1 MKALSQAA
9 PMSLQELDEFLT
21 SDGAP
26 DRSMALSNLDG
37 FLTAVAIGPDRIKPS
52 EWLPRIWGDETPEF
66 LSEEEANRVIG
77 TILGRYNQIITQ
89 LRDDPDR
96 YQPLIRQNEHGQV
109 IARDWVA
116 GFMDGV
122 ALRFHGWQA
131 LLKSKEYRND
141 FAPIAVH
148 LTDAQGNSPLNPE
161 EENVKALIEQA
172 AELIPAAV
180 RSIDRFFKQT
190 RPFFE
195 GGTKVGRNDPCF
207 CGSGKK
213 FSGKKFKKCCGRP

>member
-1 MKALSQAA
+1 MSALSQAA
-9 PMSLQELDEFLT
+9 PMSLHELDEFFL
-21 SDGAP
+21 SVEAP
-26 DRSMALSNLDG
+26 HGSMALSNLDG

-52 EWLPRIWGDETPEF
+52 EWLSRIWGDETPEF

-213 FSGKKFKKCCGRP
+213 FKKCCGRH

>member
-1 MKALSQAA
+1 MNALSKAA
-9 PMSLQELDEFLT
+9 PMSLHELDEFFL
-21 SDGAP
+21 SDEAP
-26 DRSMALSNLDG
+26 DGSMALSDLDG

-89 LRDDPDR
+89 LRDDPGR

-116 GFMDGV
+116 GFMNGV
-122 ALRFHGWQA
+122 ALRADRWQA
-131 LLKSKEYRND
+131 LWKSKEYRNY

-148 LTDAQGNSPLNPE
+148 LTDAQGNSPLKPE
-161 EENVKALIEQA
+161 ESENVKALIEQA

-180 RSIDRFFKQT
+180 RSINGFFKQT
-190 RPFFE
+190 RQLGE
-195 GGTKVGRNDPCF
+195 GGTKLGRNDPCF

-213 FSGKKFKKCCGRP
+213 FKKCCGRH

>member
-21 SDGAP
+21 SDSAP

-213 FSGKKFKKCCGRP
+213 FKKCCGRP

>member
-1 MKALSQAA
+1 MKALSKAA
-9 PMSLQELDEFLT
+9 PMSLQELDQFLT

-26 DRSMALSNLDG
+26 DRSMALSDLDG

-89 LRDDPDR
+89 LRDDPGS

-213 FSGKKFKKCCGRP
+213 FKKCCGRH

>member
-1 MKALSQAA
+1 MKALSKAA

-89 LRDDPDR
+89 LRDNPGR
-96 YQPLIRQNEHGQV
+96 YQPLIRQNEHGQI
-109 IARDWVA
+109 IAGDWVA
-116 GFMDGV
+116 GFIEGI
-122 ALRFHGWQA
+122 ALRSHGWQA
-131 LLKSKEYRND
+131 LLKSEKYRNYV
-141 FAPIAVH
+141 APIAVH
-148 LTDAQGNSPLNPE
+148 ITDAQGNHPLKPE
-161 EENVKALIEQA
+161 ESENVKALIERA

-180 RSIDRFFKQT
+180 RSIDGFFKQT
-190 RPFFE
+190 RQLGE
-195 GGTKVGRNDPCF
+195 GGPRLGRNDPCF

-213 FSGKKFKKCCGRP
+213 FKKCCGRH

>member
-1 MKALSQAA
+1 MNALSKAA
-9 PMSLQELDEFLT
+9 PMSLHELDEFFL
-21 SDGAP
+21 SDEAP
-26 DRSMALSNLDG
+26 DRSMALSDLDG

-89 LRDDPDR
+89 LRDDPGR

-116 GFMDGV
+116 GFMNGV
-122 ALRFHGWQA
+122 ALRADRWQA
-131 LLKSKEYRND
+131 LWKSKEYRNY

-213 FSGKKFKKCCGRP
+213 FKKCCGRH